1 MTNQNLKNLIFNKL
15 INLYIKKASPIG
27 SRILK
32 RKYFNNLAESTVR
45 LYLNKLV
52 EEKYLITIQKS
63 VGRIP
68 TDKGWKYYLEINKE
82 SIKLEKLYENIDKHN
97 RYDLIDYIANKFNLY
112 YILKSNDKLTEGGL
126 EYVLKNA
133 EFENKEILLEF
144 AQFLR
149 TIKERF
155 LDRLQLKDEEIKIL
169 IGRDISLENS
179 EKFSLIATRKGK
191 NTLLYLNVKR
201 MDYPLIYKIFSKIIM
216 KRL

>member
-112 YILKSNDKLTEGGL
+112 YILKSN
-126 EYVLKNA
+126 
-133 EFENKEILLEF
+133 
-144 AQFLR
+144 
-149 TIKERF
+149 
-155 LDRLQLKDEEIKIL
+155 
-169 IGRDISLENS
+169 
-179 EKFSLIATRKGK
+179 GK
-191 NTLLYLNVKR
+191 YR
-201 MDYPLIYKIFSKIIM
+201 
-216 KRL
+216 